1 MSFAELDLDPS
12 LEQALAKMGYD
23 TPTTIQTEAVP
34 AAMDQRDILGCAPTG
49 TGKTAAFLLPAI
61 QHLIDFP
68 RTKPGAPRILV
79 VTPTRELANQVH
91 EYAEQLTEF
100 TALHPI
106 CITGGIDY
114 EVHEEMLEK
123 NADILVATPGR
134 LIEFIDTEQ
143 LDMRSIEFL
152 IMDEADRMLDMGF
165 IHDMERVADEAR
177 WRLQTMLFSAT
188 LEGKGLDRFS
198 ATVLKDPIRVD
209 ANPSRKESAKIIQ
222 WVHLADNLEHKQ
234 QLLARLLAQP
244 ELERTIVFVK
254 TRERLAELVS
264 KLQSVD
270 IHVSYLQ
277 GKMAQDKRN
286 LSLERFKD
294 GEINVLVA
302 TDVAARG
309 LDIDDITHVINYDL
323 PYTSDVYLHRVGR
336 TGRAGK
342 KGIAISIAE
351 GHEMK
356 ILGKIERY
364 TDQKLQRRKIEGL
377 EPKHKEARV
386 ISKKKKVKLTLA
398 QKKAKAKKQLKK
410 QKKKSSK

>member
-12 LEQALAKMGYD
+12 LEQALAKMGY
-23 TPTTIQTEAVP
+23 TIPTTIQREAIP
-34 AAMDQRDILGCAPTG
+34 AAMDQQDILGCAPTG
-49 TGKTAAFLLPAI
+49 TGKTAAFLLPAL

-68 RTKPGAPRILV
+68 RVKPGAPRVLII
-79 VTPTRELANQVH
+79 TPTRELAIQVF
-91 EYAEQLTEF
+91 EYAQALTEF

-114 EVHEEMLEK
+114 ELHEEMLEK

-134 LIEFIDTEQ
+134 LMEFIDTEQ

-165 IHDMERVADEAR
+165 INDMERVADEAR
-177 WRLQTMLFSAT
+177 WRLQTMLYSAT
-188 LEGKGLDRFS
+188 LEGKGLERFS
-198 ATVLKDPIRVD
+198 ATVLKDPIRID
-209 ANPSRKESAKIIQ
+209 ANPSRKEAAKINQ
-222 WVHLADNLEHKQ
+222 WVHLADSIEHKQ
-234 QLLARLLAQP
+234 QILAHLLNSP

-264 KLQSVD
+264 KLQSLG
-270 IHVSYLQ
+270 IHVCYLQ

-294 GEINVLVA
+294 GEINILVA

-309 LDIDDITHVINYDL
+309 LDIDDITHVINYDM
-323 PYTSDVYLHRVGR
+323 PYTSDVYLHRIGR

-342 KGIAISIAE
+342 KGIAISITE
-351 GHEMK
+351 GHEIK
-356 ILGKIERY
+356 VLGKIERY
-364 TDQKLQRRKIEGL
+364 TEQRIRRRRIEGL
-377 EPKHKEARV
+377 EPKHKESRV
-386 ISKKKKVKLTLA
+386 ISKKKKVKLTVA
-398 QKKAKAKKQLKK
+398 QKKAKLKKQLKK
-410 QKKKSSK
+410 QKKKSK